1 MRASSSSEVDETTLD
16 LRRAGNT
23 GGWTLSCLDG
33 PSESCG
39 WDVNGERIT
48 SVSTISNSVL
58 TKSFLDDEHCRTVK
72 QSPR

>member
-1 MRASSSSEVDETTLD
+1 MRASSSSEVDDTTLD

-39 WDVNGERIT
+39 WDVNGERGRDG
-48 SVSTISNSVL
+48 L
-58 TKSFLDDEHCRTVK
+58 PLLA
-72 QSPR
+72 QSAILN